1 MSNLARQLTFH
12 FKEAMLPIV
21 SLVVPKLSTKTMI
34 TVRVW
39 VIVLMVVPV
48 PMMLGH
54 VLKPMTLMTLLFLF
68 FNMLVVIIK

>member
-12 FKEAMLPIV
+12 FEEAMLPIV